1 MTPWQEVWWSH
12 KCTLCTFKIFGL
24 ISPVDVTL
32 YVMCSDRSVTP
43 SEITNRAPLRGIKH
57 PKYMYA
63 HAHKAYSDHQ
73 QQIQQSD
80 LHQERSSCL
89 NTGWERGTSLQPN
102 AVEADQSWRE
112 KCVGEVVRS
121 RRLAPCWFKMETHI
135 VTLPFAYSHLSYL
148 SQEHVADVECNSFN
162 KELRDKR
169 V

>member
-32 YVMCSDRSVTP
+32 YVMRSDRSVTP

-63 HAHKAYSDHQ
+63 YAHKTYSDHQ

-80 LHQERSSCL
+80 RHQERSRCL
-89 NTGWERGTSLQPN
+89 NTGWERGTSSQPN
-102 AVEADQSWRE
+102 SVQGPKNETTDQSWRE
-112 KCVGEVVRS
+112 KCVGEVVRP
-121 RRLAPCWFKMETHI
+121 RRLVPCWFRMERNI
-135 VTLPFAYSHLSYL
+135 VTLPIRLLPSPLPLTEACCWHRMQQL
-148 SQEHVADVECNSFN
+148 
-162 KELRDKR
+162 
-169 V
+169 